1 MNSIS
6 IKQKQAQTVL
16 KPRKT
21 QEQEGVQGAKM
32 TEEGTILAEPVKRE
46 RTLLRAQG

>member
-1 MNSIS
+1 MDSIS

-21 QEQEGVQGAKM
+21 QEQEDIQGM
-32 TEEGTILAEPVKRE
+32 RRTEEGTILAEAGKEE